1 MGSPPHMCKEQEQE
15 SWYNIKCDKFQFF
28 NIFRILSLIYRLDI
42 ISISWF
48 FVHFFMHTEFAHSLS
63 LSFVFFF
70 EQIIKT
76 IMFTQRYPFPSMS
89 QYSARVSLPWCQYPT
104 VASCHLFSISS
115 PTPAPLLLHSFAIFQ
130 NLFNGH
136 DYYRRR
142 YPHGICYWH
151 GSTSISSI
159 SVRSFS
165 VKTFPTVHKPTM
177 A

>member
-1 MGSPPHMCKEQEQE
+1 MCKEQEQE

-28 NIFRILSLIYRLDI
+28 NIFRILSHLQTRHYFHFMVFCTLFHAYRI
-42 ISISWF
+42 CP
-48 FVHFFMHTEFAHSLS
+48 LS

-159 SVRSFS
+159 LVRSFS